1 MAVSTS
7 RPDAPTISP
16 TAKAAGT
23 TGALGCSEES
33 ACVSSKSSEWPSAP
47 LSSAATAGV
56 QVLVSPNTVEGPF
69 PSSASASSIFNSEG
83 GDSASRRARSRKTPL
98 ALAVRVTVAAIVA
111 YAIATGLGLLLPL
124 WAVLTSLIVTQ
135 MSVGRSLK
143 ATRDYMFGTIGG
155 ALYGGAIAVLIPHS
169 GEGGLLALLVLAV
182 APLAFI
188 AALNPSLNAATV
200 TAVIVLLVPAM
211 SHADPLGS
219 ALDRVME
226 VGVGAFTGLLVS
238 FLVLPSR
245 AVSQIRVSAAMLLEL
260 LAAAFAEL
268 LAGLT
273 RGQDNDALHRI
284 QDGIGAAL
292 TGLNATGAEAE
303 RERAAHLSSGPDTG
317 PLLRTILRL
326 HHDVV
331 MIGRASVVPLPA
343 DLQAR
348 LALPLSDVSKAIVG
362 YMQSVAVALRAG
374 AGSVDIGP
382 VDVALQSYATEVA
395 SLRHEGLIRGLPGD
409 VAERFFALGVSLDQM
424 RQNLNDLNRCHADW
438 CQAAVAT
445 AIDAKAERLQS

>member
-1 MAVSTS
+1 MIAFLK
-7 RPDAPTISP
+7 R
-16 TAKAAGT
+16 
-23 TGALGCSEES
+23 L
-33 ACVSSKSSEWPSAP
+33 SAP
-47 LSSAATAGV
+47 M
-56 QVLVSPNTVEGPF
+56 
-69 PSSASASSIFNSEG
+69 
-83 GDSASRRARSRKTPL
+83 RSRKAQLGL
-98 ALAVRVTVAAIVA
+98 AIRVTVAAFGA
-111 YAIATGLGLLLPL
+111 LAIATALNLMLPL
-124 WAVLTSLIVTQ
+124 WAVLTALIVTQ

-226 VGVGAFTGLLVS
+226 VSVGAFTGLLVS

-326 HHDVV
+326 RHDVV

-343 DLQAR
+343 HLQAR
-348 LALPLSDVSKAIVG
+348 LAQPLSDVSTAIVS
-362 YMQSVAVALRAG
+362 YMRSVAASLRAG
-374 AGSVDIGP
+374 AGSADIRP
-382 VDVALQSYATEVA
+382 VDAALQAYATEVA
-395 SLRHEGLIRGLPGD
+395 SLRREGLIRGLPGD
-409 VAERFFALGVSLDQM
+409 AAERFFALGFSLEQM
-424 RQNLNDLNRCHADW
+424 RQNLNDLSRCHADW
-438 CQAAVAT
+438 CQTAAPKPADAT
-445 AIDAKAERLQS
+445 TDR